1 MMEESVMTTRGYEIL
16 LLSTPC
22 HDHSHLCETQDCQT
36 QLHTYQTH
44 VGMVTYLPTL
54 PNTAP
59 YHIHSVAI
67 CVCVCVWTYAHTY
80 VYMYICRYT
89 AIYMPTYV
97 DREYTY
103 GKPT

>member
-1 MMEESVMTTRGYEIL
+1 M
-16 LLSTPC
+16 
-22 HDHSHLCETQDCQT
+22 
-36 QLHTYQTH
+36 
-44 VGMVTYLPTL
+44 
-54 PNTAP
+54 
-59 YHIHSVAI
+59 

-89 AIYMPTYV
+89 AIYMPTYI